1 MFNVKSCGKILENL
15 KKIKNGYFKRWLK
28 GSVFYINRLAWTRL
42 DVTFTHIVQLFVYWI
57 LLLE

>member
-42 DVTFTHIVQLFVYWI
+42 DVTFTHIVQLFVY
-57 LLLE
+57 